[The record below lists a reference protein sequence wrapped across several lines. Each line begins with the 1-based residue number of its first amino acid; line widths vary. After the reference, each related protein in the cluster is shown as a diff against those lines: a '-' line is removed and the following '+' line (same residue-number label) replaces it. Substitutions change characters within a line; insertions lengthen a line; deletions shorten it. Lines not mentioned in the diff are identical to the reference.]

1 MKIMTV
7 TKDAAA
13 RIRQIMDGADKPVS
27 GVRVGVKN
35 AGCAGVAYTL
45 DYVEEP
51 IAGDDHIVDRGV
63 DIYIDPKAT
72 MFLLGTEMDF
82 KTDKLSSGFTFI
94 NPNQVGECGC
104 GESVQLQAADLE
116 ALALARAQG

>member
-1 MKIMTV
+1 MKIMSV
-7 TKDAAA
+7 TEAAA
-13 RIRQIMDGADKPVS
+13 IRIREIMAGADKPVS

-45 DYVEEP
+45 DYVEIP
-51 IAGDDHIVDRGV
+51 IAGDDHVLDRGV

-82 KTDKLSSGFTFI
+82 KTGKLSSGFTFI

-104 GESVQLQAADLE
+104 GESVQLEAVDLE
-116 ALALARAQG
+116 ALALARAEG